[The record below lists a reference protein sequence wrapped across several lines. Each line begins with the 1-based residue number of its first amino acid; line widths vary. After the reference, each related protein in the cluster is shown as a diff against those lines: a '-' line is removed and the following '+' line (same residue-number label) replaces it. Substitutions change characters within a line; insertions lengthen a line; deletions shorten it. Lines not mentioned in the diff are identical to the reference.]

1 MRQADGLRVLAID
14 PGERRLGIAISD
26 PLGRIALPLEVR
38 KRIGWTGDLA
48 YLRKLVETYGVAEV
62 VVGRPLTAAGTVGPQ
77 AESAARFAL
86 RLRAALRVPVVE
98 VDERFSTA
106 AADRAMREGGAGGRR
121 RRRQR
126 DAVAAALILQPYL
139 DRRRGPLPGLDE
151 GVMLPP

>member
-1 MRQADGLRVLAID
+1 MRHPEGPRVLAID

-26 PLGRIALPLEVR
+26 PMGRIALPLEVR
-38 KRIGWTGDLA
+38 GRKGWSGDLA
-48 YLRKLVETYGVAEV
+48 YVRKLVETYGVAEV
-62 VVGRPLTAAGTVGPQ
+62 VVGRPLTASGTVGSQ

-86 RLRAALRVPVVE
+86 RLRAALRIPVVE

-106 AADRAMREGGAGGRR
+106 GADRAMREGGAGGRER
-121 RRRQR
+121 RRKR

-139 DRRRGPLPGLDE
+139 DRRRRPLPGSDE

>member
-1 MRQADGLRVLAID
+1 MRQADGPRVLAID

-26 PLGRIALPLEVR
+26 PMGRIALPLEVR
-38 KRIGWTGDLA
+38 ERTGWSGDLA
-48 YLRKLVETYGVAEV
+48 YLRKLVETYRVGEV
-62 VVGRPLTAAGTVGPQ
+62 VVGRPLTAGGAVGHQ

-86 RLRAALRVPVVE
+86 RLRAALWIPVVE

-106 AADRAMREGGAGGRR
+106 GADRAMREGGAAGRQ

-139 DRRRGPLPGLDE
+139 DRRRGPLPGSDE